1 MQDKPQPSVH
11 TADATLTDADAELH
25 SQLAEKK
32 AIRQPLLRALVLG
45 CGWLSVLLGVLGIF
59 LPLLPTTP
67 FLLLAA
73 ACFLRTSP
81 RFYLWLIRHPK
92 LGRYVIY
99 YLDGKGI
106 PLRAKIYTLLLMWS
120 TMLLTAF
127 VLVELFCLPSVRW
140 SVFIFCASQRW
151 CYQIPILIPIHILN
165 SSADRPL
172 SAVRQ
177 PGRQLS
183 PERRCREY
191 QCGYSVC

>member
-127 VLVELFCLPSVRW
+127 VLVDRLPVK
-140 SVFIFCASQRW
+140 I
-151 CYQIPILIPIHILN
+151 ILPAIGALVSIYIL
-165 SSADRPL
+165 
-172 SAVRQ
+172 RQ
-177 PGRQLS
+177 PTLVLS
-183 PERRCREY
+183 DTHPHSDPHSEQQR
-191 QCGYSVC
+191 

>member
-1 MQDKPQPSVH
+1 MQDQPQPSGDTVP
-11 TADATLTDADAELH
+11 DATSTAPDAGLH

-32 AIRQPLLRALVLG
+32 AIRQPLLRFMVLG

-81 RFYLWLIRHPK
+81 RFYLWLIQHPK

-127 VLVELFCLPSVRW
+127 VLVDRLPVK
-140 SVFIFCASQRW
+140 I
-151 CYQIPILIPIHILN
+151 ILPAVGVLVSIYIL
-165 SSADRPL
+165 
-172 SAVRQ
+172 RQ
-177 PGRQLS
+177 PTLVLTDRS
-183 PERRCREY
+183 RTSSE
-191 QCGYSVC
+191 